1 VRVEGRRRGGASGIL
16 LDKGVIVAAHH
27 SVEADEAAI
36 GWPDGTTGRGQVVGR
51 DPSTDLVVLRAEGG
65 GATAPSWDESARL
78 RPGHLVVAALRPGR
92 TLRAA
97 VGSVNAVGEEWRAP
111 AGGRI
116 DRYVQLDISLQP
128 GISGALVATASG
140 QPVGLVTSGLLRQ
153 TPMLVPAST
162 VRRVVETLL
171 THGHVRRG
179 YLGIGT
185 YPVRLPV
192 PDGGEDGE
200 PALLVVSVASW
211 SAAGQAG
218 LLIGDALLAFDGHRL
233 STPADLLPL
242 LEGERIGA
250 EVPVRIVRAGEP
262 RDVTV
267 RIGARDEP
275 AR

>member
-1 VRVEGRRRGGASGIL
+1 
-16 LDKGVIVAAHH
+16 
-27 SVEADEAAI
+27 VEADEAAI
-36 GWPDGTTGRGQVVGR
+36 GWPDGATGVGRVLGR

-65 GATAPSWDESARL
+65 SAEAPAWDESVRL

-92 TLRAA
+92 TVRAA

-116 DRYVQLDISLQP
+116 DRYVQLDIPLQP

-140 QPVGLVTSGLLRQ
+140 HAVGLVTSGLLRS
-153 TPMLVPAST
+153 TPMLVPAVT
-162 VRRVVETLL
+162 VRRVADTLL

-185 YPVRLPV
+185 YPVRLPG
-192 PDGGEDGE
+192 PRAGEE
-200 PALLVVSVASW
+200 AEAALLVVSVQAG
-211 SAAGQAG
+211 AAAAQAG
-218 LLIGDALLAFDGHRL
+218 LLIGDVLLAFDGHRL
-233 STPADLLPL
+233 STPGDLLPL

-262 RDVTV
+262 RELTV
-267 RIGARDEP
+267 RIGARDEA